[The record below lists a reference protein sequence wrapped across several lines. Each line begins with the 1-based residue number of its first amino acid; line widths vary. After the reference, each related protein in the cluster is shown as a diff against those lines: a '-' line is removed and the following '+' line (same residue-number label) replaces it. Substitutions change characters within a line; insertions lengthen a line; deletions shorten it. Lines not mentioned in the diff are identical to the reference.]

1 MVASVTD
8 SPSVGTRISVMALLS
23 PNALCGD
30 IPLLSSPAKAEDPVI
45 RDGCYRKNGAG
56 YWMRSAFA
64 GRMTD

>member
-1 MVASVTD
+1 
-8 SPSVGTRISVMALLS
+8 MALLS

-45 RDGCYRKNGAG
+45 RDGCYRKNAG